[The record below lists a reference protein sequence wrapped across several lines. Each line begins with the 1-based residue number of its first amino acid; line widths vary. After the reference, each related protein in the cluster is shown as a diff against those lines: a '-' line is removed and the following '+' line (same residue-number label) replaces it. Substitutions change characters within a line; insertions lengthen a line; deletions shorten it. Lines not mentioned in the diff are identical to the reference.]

1 MDGEHD
7 DLVSL
12 INQKLNA
19 LDNLQKLSDQ
29 MTAKL
34 ETSKKNF
41 NLLTTRMNYLEK
53 NNIGDV
59 LMAIQTQGYI
69 DISKRWR
76 IGESNQGNGDLI
88 FLDRTST
95 DNGKNSYYRFRAGV
109 SLDVGK

>member
-29 MTAKL
+29 MTVKL

-41 NLLTTRMNYLEK
+41 NLLATRMNYLEK

-95 DNGKNSYYRFRAGV
+95 DSGKNSYYRFRAGV

>member
-1 MDGEHD
+1 MI
-7 DLVSL
+7 SR
-12 INQKLNA
+12 I
-19 LDNLQKLSDQ
+19 
-29 MTAKL
+29 
-34 ETSKKNF
+34 ETSRKNF
-41 NLLTTRMNYLEK
+41 NLLATRVDYLEK
-53 NNIGDV
+53 NNVADV
-59 LMAIQTQGYI
+59 LTAIQTQGYI

>member
-29 MTAKL
+29 MTVKI

-41 NLLTTRMNYLEK
+41 NLLATRMNYLEK